1 MIKIKDYML
10 KIKAASGDKGPRP
23 WRSPPF
29 EAADLSSLGPL
40 LQDLEVPLFAVVK
53 ENIGKKLDAFKKY
66 FTGEVYVDQQ
76 EFLRPCPVVNVPLRA
91 PVGYKGNLRGEAW
104 SLEEC
109 LSLGRGILMEHR
121 EKEFRDKVNMLVV
134 LTTIRKIKC
143 KST

>member
-1 MIKIKDYML
+1 M
-10 KIKAASGDKGPRP
+10 S
-23 WRSPPF
+23 
-29 EAADLSSLGPL
+29 ADLSSLGPL

-76 EFLRPCPVVNVPLRA
+76 RNSYGPRA
-91 PVGYKGNLRGEAW
+91 YRRGYKGNLRGEAW